1 MPENTIPAFLMAL
14 DSGVTTIELDLA
26 VTKDQ
31 QLVVSHEPWMSAAI
45 CLTPEGLAV
54 SPKEEKKHNIH
65 QMTYAEVAAWDC
77 GSVGNKD
84 FPEQQKIEVSK
95 PLLSDVIKA
104 VEDHLRSYTK
114 YEVDYNIEIKSM
126 PEGDNLFHP
135 TPEKFADMVIGLVD
149 QYLPLERVTIQSFDF
164 RVLRYIH
171 KQYPQVRMAALVS
184 NLKSPEKNLADLG
197 FNPEVYSPHFKLL
210 GEDKVKAL
218 HDKKIR
224 VIPWTVNEPDDMQK
238 MKAMGVDGFI
248 TDYPN
253 RARQLGLGLKALPPA
268 PPNGSGKK

>member
-45 CLTPEGLAV
+45 CLDPAGQPI
-54 SPKEEKKHNIH
+54 SSREEKKFNIY
-65 QMTYAEVAAWDC
+65 QMTYAGVAAWDC
-77 GSVGNKD
+77 GSTGNKD
-84 FPEQQKIEVSK
+84 FPEQRKVRISK

-126 PEGDNLFHP
+126 PEGDNVFHP
-135 TPEKFADMVIGLVD
+135 APEKFADLVIGLVD
-149 QYLPLERVTIQSFDF
+149 QYLPLERVVIQSFDF
-164 RVLRYIH
+164 RVLKYIRR
-171 KQYPQVRMAALVS
+171 QYPRVRLAALVS
-184 NLKSPEKNLADLG
+184 NLKSPEKNLEDLG
-197 FNPEVYSPHFKLL
+197 FEPEVYSPYFKLL
-210 GEDKVKAL
+210 SEDKVKAL
-218 HDKKIR
+218 HEQKIR
-224 VIPWTVNEPDDMQK
+224 VIPWTVNEPEDMRK
-238 MKAMGVDGFI
+238 VKAMGVDGFI

-253 RARQLGLGLKALPPA
+253 RARQLGLGLKALPPP
-268 PPNGSGKK
+268 PPNGRK

>member
-45 CLTPEGLAV
+45 CLDPAGQPIP
-54 SPKEEKKHNIH
+54 SREEKKYNIY
-65 QMTYAEVAAWDC
+65 QMTYAGVAAWDC
-77 GSVGNKD
+77 GSAGNKD
-84 FPEQQKIEVSK
+84 FPEQRKIKVSK
-95 PLLSDVIKA
+95 PLLADVIKA

-114 YEVDYNIEIKSM
+114 YEVDYNLEIKSM
-126 PEGDNLFHP
+126 PEGDNVFHP
-135 TPEKFADMVIGLVD
+135 APEKFADLVIGLVD
-149 QYLPLERVTIQSFDF
+149 QYLPPERVVIQSFDF
-164 RVLRYIH
+164 RVLKYIR
-171 KQYPQVRMAALVS
+171 KQYPRVRLAALVS

-197 FNPEVYSPHFKLL
+197 FDPDVYSPHFKLIS
-210 GEDKVKAL
+210 EDKVKAL
-218 HDKKIR
+218 HDRKIR
-224 VIPWTVNEPDDMQK
+224 VIPWTVNETEDMEK
-238 MKAMGVDGFI
+238 MRAMGVDGLI

-268 PPNGSGKK
+268 PTNGRK